1 MTTASAPARLIRLGL
16 SWYPMIRPGLTTESD
31 KYPCGPVR
39 STRILSAPSARHGR
53 SRRISGRKGQ
63 DGRDCP
69 RFFRTGPPGGPSGA
83 AAGRPEAPR
92 RSVVRGFRGGLEVVH
107 PAAGHARRSAFLLGL
122 VGDDGLGGE

>member
-1 MTTASAPARLIRLGL
+1 MAPVGPVAGVSTGASNDPTSSALAAIVDETAITTASAPARLIRLGL

-69 RFFRTGPPGGPSGA
+69 RFFRTGPLGGPS
-83 AAGRPEAPR
+83 
-92 RSVVRGFRGGLEVVH
+92 
-107 PAAGHARRSAFLLGL
+107 
-122 VGDDGLGGE
+122 